1 MLAWIEVYDPT
12 YTVRL
17 GDGPIFVK
25 SAAFSRALDETGDG
39 NAELIGID
47 PRVLTLL
54 EPRRVCEI
62 WVHETGFAA
71 RRIGAFVIENESKVD
86 SQSSSISIGGR
97 SVMVSLANK
106 ITLPGLTYVNQT
118 VESVITNL
126 AALAGWTA
134 MFDGSLS
141 SEYISVPFNG
151 DSVLRALQVIA
162 ETKGVHLRAGV
173 SANEIEVG
181 VFGTT
186 ADAWVEYVEGD
197 GGEIHTMS
205 DDLMLM
211 ERISVVTESG
221 NIFNWALGFAG
232 GDGDAAI
239 DLGLSTR
246 NFVDSIELY
255 GRTHYFIADAGS
267 IAFYGQIERRV
278 DAKRIV
284 PVDTTD
290 SAMQWAADAAADAI
304 KAKLDRYAFPQ
315 EVLSLTVRNV
325 RQTIRPG
332 DKLRIRYVGMT
343 NKNGLPYKYREI
355 DADYWVM
362 KADERVGLNGVALN
376 LEVSNIDRYRQDAAG
391 VVVGMMDAIQVQ
403 KVDVQPYPTSFPWG
417 PFQQP
422 IDTSTA
428 VEFRFPIFDNV
439 LRLNSAKAYIIR
451 DSWTAVNGVASSG
464 GSHRH
469 LVATRADT
477 LSYSDPANT
486 TSWRAY
492 YLAQNASG
500 GGYAYGIYLPEI
512 PVTGPIGDLYTFSA
526 SDAHTHTITFGSVTR
541 DNQLPEDLAIN
552 VNGVAVAEGVFASG
566 STATEWEIDITDAV
580 LGKSGGFRGW
590 HTMLINCG
598 AGRGD
603 LSVVIWVDVDISKV
617 RL

>member
-12 YTVRL
+12 YTTRQ

-39 NAELIGID
+39 SAELIGID

-71 RRIGAFVIENESKVD
+71 RRIGAFVIENEAKVD

-97 SVMVSLANK
+97 SVMVALANK
-106 ITLPGLTYVNQT
+106 ITLPGLTYNNQT
-118 VESVITNL
+118 VSSVVENL

-134 MFDGSLS
+134 TVDGALS

-162 ETKGVHLRAGV
+162 ETKGVHLRAGTG
-173 SANEIEVG
+173 SNQIEFG
-181 VFGTT
+181 EFGTL
-186 ADAWVEYVEGD
+186 ADAYVEYVEGD
-197 GGEIHTMS
+197 GGEIHSMS
-205 DDLMLM
+205 DDLLLI

-221 NIFNWALGFAG
+221 NVFNWALGFAG

-290 SAMQWAADAAADAI
+290 AAMQWAADAAADAI
-304 KAKLDRYAFPQ
+304 KAKLDRFAFPQ

-332 DKLRIRYVGMT
+332 DKLHIRYVGMT
-343 NKNGLPYKYREI
+343 NKNGVPYKYREI

-362 KADERVGLNGVALN
+362 KCDERVGMNGVALN

-403 KVDVQPYPTSFPWG
+403 KVDVQPYPTNFPWG

-422 IDTSTA
+422 IDTSTP
-428 VEFRFPIFDNV
+428 VEFRIPIFDNV

-451 DSWTAVNGVASSG
+451 DSWTAVSGIASAGGDHRHRVFITKGTLINPIGGYTGRVMEARKADLTTHSVIMPNASNDDLYTEASSG
-464 GSHRH
+464 
-469 LVATRADT
+469 T
-477 LSYSDPANT
+477 
-486 TSWRAY
+486 
-492 YLAQNASG
+492 
-500 GGYAYGIYLPEI
+500 
-512 PVTGPIGDLYTFSA
+512 
-526 SDAHTHTITFGSVTR
+526 HTHSMTFNAVQR
-541 DNQLPEDLAIN
+541 DNQLPKDVSIS
-552 VNGVAVAEGVFASG
+552 VNGSGVAANIFPDGNTDS
-566 STATEWEIDITDAV
+566 EWEIDITDAV

-590 HTMLINCG
+590 HTMMIQCG

-617 RL
+617 RV